1 MTNKLF
7 VGNLNY
13 DTTSDTLQALFATV
27 GPVASVAVITDRD
40 TGRSKGFAFIEMQ
53 TEEDARKAVTQ
64 LDGREVDRRNIK
76 VSEAR
81 PQPDRFAGGG
91 SGSRFGGPRHEG
103 GGANRGSKRGP
114 RPGGKND
121 GRRF

>member
-64 LDGREVDRRNIK
+64 LDGREVDRRNI
-76 VSEAR
+76 
-81 PQPDRFAGGG
+81 
-91 SGSRFGGPRHEG
+91 
-103 GGANRGSKRGP
+103 
-114 RPGGKND
+114 
-121 GRRF
+121 